1 MNKIHN
7 RQVVCETLMKLAKED
22 RDIVVLCSD
31 SRGSASMKPFA
42 EEYPEQ
48 FIETGIAE
56 QNIVGIAAGLAASG
70 KKPFVASPACF
81 LTTRSA
87 EQIKVDVS
95 YSNTNVKLLGLSAGI
110 SYGAL
115 GMSHHSLQDIAF
127 LRAVP
132 GILIVVPADRFETR
146 LATEAIAGYNG
157 PVYMRLGRNPVEDVY
172 SSHDYDFQL
181 GRAITLRNGNSVS
194 IITFGETVKTALD
207 AAELMSARGIDC
219 RVINMHTIK
228 PLDRD
233 CIIKA
238 AKETGA
244 ILTIEEHSV
253 LGGFGAAVAE
263 VVVQNHPVPM
273 KIMGIPDE
281 PAIPGKSK
289 EVFAHYGISPENLC
303 VEAEKLIN
311 MKRNGGC

>member
-1 MNKIHN
+1 MNTIHN
-7 RQVVCETLMKLAKED
+7 RQVVCETLIDIAKED
-22 RDIVVLCSD
+22 RDIIVLCSD

-42 EEYPEQ
+42 DKYPDQ

-95 YSNTNVKLLGLSAGI
+95 YSNTNVKLLGISAGI

-127 LRAVP
+127 LRAIP
-132 GILIVVPADRFETR
+132 NILIVVPADRFEAR
-146 LATEAIAGYNG
+146 LVTEALVRYQG
-157 PVYMRLGRNPVEDVY
+157 PAYMRLGRNPVEDVY
-172 SSHDYDFQL
+172 TSGDYEFQL
-181 GRAITLRNGNSVS
+181 GKAITLRDGDSLS
-194 IITFGETVKTALD
+194 IITFGETVRIALD
-207 AAELMSARGIDC
+207 AAILMANRGINC

-228 PLDRD
+228 PIDKE
-233 CIIKA
+233 CIIRA

-244 ILTIEEHSV
+244 IMTIEEHSI
-253 LGGFGAAVAE
+253 LSGFGAAVAE
-263 VVVQNHPVPM
+263 VVVQNCPVPM

-289 EVFAHYGISPENLC
+289 EVFAYYGISPENLC

-311 MKRNGGC
+311 IKRNGW

>member
-7 RQVVCETLMKLAKED
+7 RQVVCETLIEIAKSD
-22 RDIVVLCSD
+22 KDIVVLCSD

-42 EEYPEQ
+42 EKYPERL
-48 FIETGIAE
+48 IEIGIAE
-56 QNIVGIAAGLAASG
+56 QNIVGVAAGLAHSG

-95 YSNTNVKLLGLSAGI
+95 YSNTNVKLLGISSGI

-115 GMSHHSLQDIAF
+115 GMSHHSLQDIAL
-127 LRAVP
+127 LRAIP
-132 GILIVVPADRFETR
+132 NIMIVVPADRFEAENMTR
-146 LATEAIAGYNG
+146 VLSEYKG
-157 PVYMRLGRNPVEDVY
+157 PAYMRLGRNPVEDVY
-172 SSHDYDFQL
+172 SSCDYGFEL
-181 GRAITLRNGNSVS
+181 GRAVTLKEGDSLS
-194 IITFGETVKTALD
+194 ILTFGETVKTALD
-207 AAELMSARGIDC
+207 AAELMEKEGIKC

-228 PLDRD
+228 PIDEE

-244 ILTIEEHSV
+244 IITIEEHSI
-253 LGGFGAAVAE
+253 LSGFGAAVAE
-263 VVVQNHPVPM
+263 VVVQNCPVPM

-289 EVFAHYGISPENLC
+289 EVFAHYGISAENLC
-303 VEAEKLIN
+303 KEAEKLIN
-311 MKRNGGC
+311 IKKNGW

>member
-1 MNKIHN
+1 MNTIHN
-7 RQVVCETLMKLAKED
+7 RQIICETLIEIAKDD

-42 EEYPEQ
+42 DKYPEQ
-48 FIETGIAE
+48 FVETGIAE

-95 YSNTNVKLLGLSAGI
+95 YSNTNVKLLGISAGI

-115 GMSHHSLQDIAF
+115 GMSHHSLQDIAL
-127 LRAVP
+127 LRAIP
-132 GILIVVPADRFETR
+132 NILILVPADRFEAR
-146 LATEAIAGYNG
+146 LATEALVKYNG
-157 PVYMRLGRNPVEDVY
+157 PAYMRVGRNPVEDVY
-172 SSHDYDFQL
+172 TSGNYEFQL
-181 GRAITLRNGNSVS
+181 SKAITLRNGDSLS
-194 IITFGETVKTALD
+194 IITFGETVKIALD
-207 AAELMSARGIDC
+207 AAELMSNRGINC

-228 PLDRD
+228 PIDKE

-244 ILTIEEHSV
+244 IITIEEHSI
-253 LGGFGAAVAE
+253 LSGFGAAVAE
-263 VVVQNHPVPM
+263 TVVQHCPVPM

-289 EVFAHYGISPENLC
+289 EVFAYYGISAENLC
-303 VEAEKLIN
+303 LEAEKLIN
-311 MKRNGGC
+311 MKRNGW

>member
-1 MNKIHN
+1 MNTIHN
-7 RQVVCETLMKLAKED
+7 RQVVCETLIDIAKED
-22 RDIVVLCSD
+22 RDIIVLCSD

-42 EEYPEQ
+42 DKYPDQ

-95 YSNTNVKLLGLSAGI
+95 YSNTNVKLLGISAGI

-127 LRAVP
+127 LRAIP
-132 GILIVVPADRFETR
+132 NILIVVPADRFEAR
-146 LATEAIAGYNG
+146 LVTEALVRYQG
-157 PVYMRLGRNPVEDVY
+157 PAYMRLGRNPVEDVY
-172 SSHDYDFQL
+172 TSGDYEFQL
-181 GRAITLRNGNSVS
+181 GKAITLRDGDSLS
-194 IITFGETVKTALD
+194 IITFGETVRIALD
-207 AAELMSARGIDC
+207 AAILMANRGINC

-228 PLDRD
+228 PIDKE
-233 CIIKA
+233 CIIRA

-244 ILTIEEHSV
+244 IITIEEHSI
-253 LGGFGAAVAE
+253 LSGFGAAVAE
-263 VVVQNHPVPM
+263 VVVQNCPVPM

-289 EVFAHYGISPENLC
+289 EVFAYYGISPENLC

-311 MKRNGGC
+311 IKRNGW

>member
-1 MNKIHN
+1 MNTIHN
-7 RQVVCETLMKLAKED
+7 RQVVCETLMGLAKKD

-42 EEYPEQ
+42 DQYPEQ

-81 LTTRSA
+81 LTARSA

-95 YSNTNVKLLGLSAGI
+95 YSNTNVKLLGISAGI

-115 GMSHHSLQDIAF
+115 GMSHHSLQDIAL
-127 LRAVP
+127 LRAIP
-132 GILIVVPADRFETR
+132 NILIVVPADRFEAK
-146 LATEAIAGYNG
+146 LATEALVRHCG
-157 PVYMRLGRNPVEDVY
+157 PGYMRLGRNPVEDVY
-172 SSHDYDFQL
+172 ASADYDFQL
-181 GRAITLRNGNSVS
+181 GKAITLRDGDSLS
-194 IITFGETVKTALD
+194 IITFGETVKIALD
-207 AAELMSARGIDC
+207 AAVLMANSGINC

-228 PLDRD
+228 PLDEE

-238 AKETGA
+238 ARETGA
-244 ILTIEEHSV
+244 IMTVEEHSV
-253 LGGFGAAVAE
+253 LSGFGAAVAE
-263 VVVQNHPVPM
+263 VVVQNCPVPM

-289 EVFAHYGISPENLC
+289 EVFAYYGISPENLC
-303 VEAEKLIN
+303 SEAEKLIN
-311 MKRNGGC
+311 KKRNGW

>member
-7 RQVVCETLMKLAKED
+7 RQVVCETLIDIAKED
-22 RDIVVLCSD
+22 RDIIVLCSD

-42 EEYPEQ
+42 DKYPDQ

-95 YSNTNVKLLGLSAGI
+95 YSNTNVKLLGISAGI

-127 LRAVP
+127 LRAIP
-132 GILIVVPADRFETR
+132 NILIVVPADRFEAR
-146 LATEAIAGYNG
+146 LVTEALVRYQG
-157 PVYMRLGRNPVEDVY
+157 PAYMRLGRNPVEDVY
-172 SSHDYDFQL
+172 TSGDYEFQL
-181 GRAITLRNGNSVS
+181 GKAITLRDGDSLS
-194 IITFGETVKTALD
+194 IITFGETVRIALD
-207 AAELMSARGIDC
+207 AAILMANRGINC

-228 PLDRD
+228 PIDKE
-233 CIIKA
+233 CIIRA

-244 ILTIEEHSV
+244 IITIEEHSI
-253 LGGFGAAVAE
+253 LSGFGAAVAE
-263 VVVQNHPVPM
+263 VVVQNCPVPM

-289 EVFAHYGISPENLC
+289 EVFAYYGISPENLC

-311 MKRNGGC
+311 IKRNGW